1 MGCLELMLFFFS
13 SSSPLVSSLACFIS
27 IVDRVGKCW
36 KAKQYK
42 IILVYLREKGPC
54 LHLTKTRVQSWDPR
68 VEGEKQLPRGFGSSD
83 ISFFMCLWF
92 FWKNNYRKRSH
103 FCMSLKIRHCGWGTC
118 KRATV
123 LREDIFRNRTKPNL
137 SLSDPQN

>member
-42 IILVYLREKGPC
+42 LE
-54 LHLTKTRVQSWDPR
+54 
-68 VEGEKQLPRGFGSSD
+68 
-83 ISFFMCLWF
+83 
-92 FWKNNYRKRSH
+92 
-103 FCMSLKIRHCGWGTC
+103 
-118 KRATV
+118 
-123 LREDIFRNRTKPNL
+123 RNRNGFHHEMHL
-137 SLSDPQN
+137 